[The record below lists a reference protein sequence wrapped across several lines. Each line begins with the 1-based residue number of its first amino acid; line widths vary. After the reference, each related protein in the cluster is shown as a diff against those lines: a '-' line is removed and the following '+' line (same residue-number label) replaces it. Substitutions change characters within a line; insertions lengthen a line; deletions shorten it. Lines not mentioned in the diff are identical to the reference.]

1 MYAVAGTLTRYAL
14 FFVGTDLRQSQ
25 NFSGAC
31 LFVQASIERWIVA
44 RWSVAR
50 WSVARWSV
58 ARWSVARRSVAR
70 WSVARCVVRIR

>member
-14 FFVGTDLRQSQ
+14 FFVGTDLQQSQ
-25 NFSGAC
+25 NFSGAL
-31 LFVQASIERWIVA
+31 LFVQARIARWSIA

-50 WSVARWSV
+50 WNVARW
-58 ARWSVARRSVAR
+58 SVAR